1 VVVCTASCTPTVN
14 PPLASCI
21 SIYDFNSRRLQQKIL
36 YTSSVLMHILC
47 RHYKQAYSLLTEI
60 KQNEMNILE
69 IKIVAGFINYKVRI
83 KAKSKK
89 GGF

>member
-1 VVVCTASCTPTVN
+1 
-14 PPLASCI
+14 
-21 SIYDFNSRRLQQKIL
+21 
-36 YTSSVLMHILC
+36 MHILC
-47 RHYKQAYSLLTEI
+47 RHYKQAYSLVTEI

-89 GGF
+89 GGFWWNEGG